1 MIWGEL
7 RSNGNSSRLRWNTVL
22 NGFVIQD
29 AHCLHCGLCQER
41 CPMQAIKK
49 RGEER

>member
-1 MIWGEL
+1 MFGYIVVNRAEL
-7 RSNGNSSRLRWNTVL
+7 S
-22 NGFVIQD
+22 D
-29 AHCLHCGLCQER
+29 ADYARYRAYYCGLCRER